1 MVQEVVSIQQTMV
14 FRGASNIFPALIS
27 GDSLVAMN
35 VQLNSNVFIFL
46 AGEVTAMGMCRMFRL
61 LFAIMGTH

>member
-14 FRGASNIFPALIS
+14 FRGASNKFPALIS

-35 VQLNSNVFIFL
+35 VQLNSN
-46 AGEVTAMGMCRMFRL
+46 ERL
-61 LFAIMGTH
+61 YFWQEK